1 MNLQENI
8 HRIKSMM
15 GLYEQ
20 TSEIKVKASI
30 EGLINFFDPANKKVY
45 RYQLQAKVDEKTSV
59 DIFVKSIDDI
69 TGSLTYINPE
79 DNTEETQQIP
89 VDELNKIKL
98 DSPKKMDINNILS
111 FRKYLKTIEINL
123 IFVEEKQLQIVSH

>member
-1 MNLQENI
+1 
-8 HRIKSMM
+8 MM

-79 DNTEETQQIP
+79 DSAEETQEIP
-89 VDELNKIKL
+89 IDKLNQIKL
-98 DSPKKMDINNILS
+98 DAPKKMDINNILS
-111 FRKYLKTIEINL
+111 FKKYLKTIEINL

>member
-59 DIFVKSIDDI
+59 NIFVKSIDDI

-79 DNTEETQQIP
+79 DDTEETQQIP

>member
-79 DNTEETQQIP
+79 DSAEETQEIP
-89 VDELNKIKL
+89 IDKLNQIKL
-98 DSPKKMDINNILS
+98 DAPKKMDINNILS
-111 FRKYLKTIEINL
+111 FKKYLKTIEINL

>member
-30 EGLINFFDPANKKVY
+30 EGLINFFDPKNKKVY
-45 RYQLQAKVDEKTSV
+45 RYQLKAKVEEKTSV
-59 DIFVKSIDDI
+59 DIFVKSIDES
-69 TGSLTYINPE
+69 GS
-79 DNTEETQQIP
+79 
-89 VDELNKIKL
+89 
-98 DSPKKMDINNILS
+98 MDTNI
-111 FRKYLKTIEINL
+111 
-123 IFVEEKQLQIVSH
+123 VEF

>member
-59 DIFVKSIDDI
+59 DIFVKSIDDV

-79 DNTEETQQIP
+79 DDTEETQQIP

>member
-1 MNLQENI
+1 
-8 HRIKSMM
+8 MM

-59 DIFVKSIDDI
+59 NIFVKSIDDI

-79 DNTEETQQIP
+79 DDTEETQQIS